1 MSYKSYIRKSQMEH
15 TLSIRIKTALKNML
29 DAHRVRTGSTH
40 SETTRR
46 ALTAYIPRVK
56 PMQEFTMSE
65 IAAYQAEKRRE
76 LRAGRRLPKGKSK

>member
-46 ALTAYIPRVK
+46 ALTAYIP

-65 IAAYQAEKRRE
+65 IAAYQAELRRE